1 MNFIKS
7 KNIFSNSKLVLLEDP
22 VFQIREI
29 VNLRKKKIEENFD
42 MNFKY
47 IVSIG
52 RLTRQKNF
60 SLLIEAFAE
69 IKKIYKEYKL
79 IIIGDG
85 EEKNELKMLI
95 NKLHLNNDIFLIGF
109 KKNIFN
115 YLKFADCLISTAL
128 WEDPGFV
135 LVEAGVLNKSIISSN
150 CFSGPA
156 ELFNQNNSY
165 LFINNSKEDL
175 IKKFIEYKN
184 ADLKQNI
191 KKKIISKN
199 KFKKYSLFHHFIK
212 TRYFLSC

>member
-1 MNFIKS
+1 
-7 KNIFSNSKLVLLEDP
+7 
-22 VFQIREI
+22 
-29 VNLRKKKIEENFD
+29 
-42 MNFKY
+42 
-47 IVSIG
+47 
-52 RLTRQKNF
+52 
-60 SLLIEAFAE
+60 
-69 IKKIYKEYKL
+69 
-79 IIIGDG
+79 
-85 EEKNELKMLI
+85 
-95 NKLHLNNDIFLIGF
+95 
-109 KKNIFN
+109 
-115 YLKFADCLISTAL
+115 
-128 WEDPGFV
+128 
-135 LVEAGVLNKSIISSN
+135 VEAGVLNKSIISSY